1 MESARQHRR
10 SRGAPAQNAARRFL
24 AQCLGLGLSLP
35 VVTISD
41 CTAVA
46 GETYLELRRLAPTW
60 GMTVPTHTKELVV
73 LRSSWTTLQF
83 LPQTRQLRLNG
94 TLIWLNDTV
103 ADVKG
108 QWCINA
114 VDRSRTIEP
123 ILAPSRYLAGMP
135 GPPVLL
141 DPGHGGEDV
150 GAQSRTG
157 EWEKDLTL
165 ALARRVRVH
174 LANAGVRAVLTRDD
188 DRTLSL
194 ETRVQMIRRTRA
206 GVFVSLHFNSAPSPS
221 VYGVETFAL
230 TPQGYSSTAGSDSPS
245 RRNLWCSGNRFDP
258 ANMVLAYRIQRS
270 LRLWLGSDHDRGVRR
285 ARFQV
290 LRDATCPAVL
300 VEAGF
305 LTHATT
311 ARRLTS
317 SEYIDL
323 LAQRIASGVVE
334 YLQAVEAARESS
346 SPVPAKR

>member
-1 MESARQHRR
+1 
-10 SRGAPAQNAARRFL
+10 
-24 AQCLGLGLSLP
+24 LS
-35 VVTISD
+35 VVTTSVR
-41 CTAVA
+41 TAVA
-46 GETYLELRRLAPTW
+46 GETYLELRRLAPAW
-60 GMTVPTHTKELVV
+60 GMTIPTHTKDLV
-73 LRSSWTTLQF
+73 LLKSSWTTLQF
-83 LPQTRQLRLNG
+83 VPQTRQLRLNG

-103 ADVKG
+103 SDVKG

-123 ILAPSRYLAGMP
+123 ILAPSRHLAGMP

-150 GAQSRTG
+150 GAPSRTG
-157 EWEKDLTL
+157 DWEKDLTL
-165 ALARRVRVH
+165 ALARRVRIH

-206 GVFVSLHFNSAPSPS
+206 GVFVSLHFNTAPSPS

-230 TPQGYSSTAGSDSPS
+230 TPQGYSSTAGGDSPS
-245 RRNLWCSGNRFDP
+245 RRSLWCSGNRFDA
-258 ANMVLAYRIQRS
+258 ANVVLAYRIQRS
-270 LRLWLGSDHDRGVRR
+270 LRLWLGNDHDRGVRR

-305 LTHATT
+305 LSHTPT
-311 ARRLTS
+311 ARRLAS
-317 SEYIDL
+317 AEYVDV
-323 LAQRIASGVVE
+323 LAQRIAAGIVE
-334 YLQAVEAARESS
+334 YVHAVEAARTSS
-346 SPVPAKR
+346 TAVPAKR